1 MDVRARL
8 RFIHKDTTASHR
20 TNPPATAALNAA
32 GSMEEPSSMTKSI
45 AIFFGIVYTLVGLAG
60 FIPALGGSL
69 SMAPSPLLGLAD
81 VNLLHNFVHLIIG
94 VCGLT
99 MANTE
104 EQAGTYCKTFG
115 VVLLLIGILGFIAPN
130 PLGILPIGGGDIWI
144 HLVSGAI
151 LAYAGFAMAPSGS
164 AATTR

>member
-1 MDVRARL
+1 
-8 RFIHKDTTASHR
+8 
-20 TNPPATAALNAA
+20 
-32 GSMEEPSSMTKSI
+32 MEGLTSVTRSI
-45 AIFFGIVYTLVGLAG
+45 AMVFGVVYTLVGLAG

-69 SMAPSPLLGLAD
+69 SMTPSPLLGLAS
-81 VNLLHNFVHLIIG
+81 VNVLHNVVHLIIG

-99 MANTE
+99 MAKTE

-115 VVLLLIGILGFIAPN
+115 VVLLLIGVLGFIVPN

-151 LAYAGFAMAPSGS
+151 LAYAGFAMASSGS
-164 AATTR
+164 ASTAR